1 MSESNKETPENPS
14 SHKDQLIEATKRR
27 NSSGI
32 TEILDRI
39 IKEGV
44 PNPDTGFSVFPDVEE
59 MQSDDHTYAPY
70 YEAYVKFIWDTKEH
84 KTGIINRRS
93 YRTWKGCIV
102 KSNINSEDLSIEFQ
116 EATNKNARFEGE
128 GPELRIIF
136 SRTLNRNEWQD
147 RDNLERVIRQG
158 FRKAGQKL
166 PIKI

>member
-1 MSESNKETPENPS
+1 MSESNKETPESPS
-14 SHKDQLIEATKRR
+14 SHKDQLIEATKRL

-44 PNPDTGFSVFPDVEE
+44 PNPDTGFFVWPNVEE
-59 MQSDDHTYAPY
+59 MQSDDRTYEPY
-70 YEAYVKFIWDTKEH
+70 DKAYVKFTWDTKEH
-84 KTGIINRRS
+84 KTIIERRP
-93 YRTWKGCIV
+93 YRTWKGCVV

-116 EATNKNARFEGE
+116 EGTNKNARFEGD
-128 GPELRIIF
+128 GPELRTIF

-147 RDNLERVIRQG
+147 KDNLERVIRQG

-166 PIKI
+166 PIKT